1 MNLEQR
7 IKRLEDAEKQKK
19 RKFVVFPRF
28 YKGQYYIGGEPIEDL
43 GEYMRQCGAKVAI
56 VNDLPRMN
64 EKENRFY
71 EQDTGR
77 NCGR

>member
-7 IKRLEDAEKQKK
+7 IRKIEDAEEQKK

-28 YKGQYYIGGEPIEDL
+28 YNGQYYIGGEPIEDL
-43 GEYMRQCGAKVAI
+43 GANMRQCGAKVAI

-64 EKENRFY
+64 EKG
-71 EQDTGR
+71 EQIL
-77 NCGR
+77 

>member
-28 YKGQYYIGGEPIEDL
+28 YKGQYYIGGEPIADL
-43 GEYMRQCGAKVAI
+43 GAYMRQCGAKVAI
-56 VNDLPRMN
+56 VNDLP
-64 EKENRFY
+64 
-71 EQDTGR
+71 
-77 NCGR
+77 

>member
-28 YKGQYYIGGEPIEDL
+28 YKGQYYIGGEPIADL
-43 GEYMRQCGAKVAI
+43 GAYMRQCGAKVAI
-56 VNDLPRMN
+56 VNDLPSMN

>member
-28 YKGQYYIGGEPIEDL
+28 YKGQYYIGGEPIADL
-43 GEYMRQCGAKVAI
+43 GAYMRQCGAKVAI

>member
-7 IKRLEDAEKQKK
+7 IKRLEVVEEQRK

-28 YKGQYYIGGEPIEDL
+28 YKGQYYIDGESIADL
-43 GEYMRQCGAKVAI
+43 GAYMRQCGAKVAI

-64 EKENRFY
+64 EKG
-71 EQDTGR
+71 EQIL
-77 NCGR
+77 